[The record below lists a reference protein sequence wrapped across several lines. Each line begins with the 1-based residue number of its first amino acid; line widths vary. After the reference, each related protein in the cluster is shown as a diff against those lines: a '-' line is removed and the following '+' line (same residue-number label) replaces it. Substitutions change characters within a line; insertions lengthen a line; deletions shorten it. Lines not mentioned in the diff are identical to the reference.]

1 MLISILDSFFFYL
14 IPNSTVKDVVF
25 WLRNLLLERMALGG
39 TRFLLLFSSLFF
51 LFPEIMQ
58 LIAKVSLENSVK
70 RCSVTE
76 SPISSCAMSL
86 LLGQQAAKYI
96 TYIPRASYKE
106 VQESVLAKK
115 KKKKITFFPPCNPW
129 LCFNITPL
137 DFW

>member
-115 KKKKITFFPPCNPW
+115 KKKKLRSSHPVTPGFVLTSPP
-129 LCFNITPL
+129 
-137 DFW
+137 